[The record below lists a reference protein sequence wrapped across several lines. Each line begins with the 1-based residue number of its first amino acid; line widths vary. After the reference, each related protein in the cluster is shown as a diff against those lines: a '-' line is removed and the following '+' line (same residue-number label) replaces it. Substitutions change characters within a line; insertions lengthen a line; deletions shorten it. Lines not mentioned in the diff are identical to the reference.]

1 MRNASGSVAASFI
14 TTTTYLRKSMVPQML
29 SRHRMNT
36 PSAQPNL
43 MTLPSGT
50 WTMCEAHHV
59 NKMANEWF
67 VTYSKYNVKQGY
79 RGNYEV
85 SFGSLISAHEH
96 LTK

>member
-1 MRNASGSVAASFI
+1 
-14 TTTTYLRKSMVPQML
+14 MVPQML

-59 NKMANEWF
+59 NKMANE
-67 VTYSKYNVKQGY
+67 
-79 RGNYEV
+79 
-85 SFGSLISAHEH
+85 
-96 LTK
+96 